1 MLKTRIEDAAS
12 KVKRRRRRGLGR
24 DWRKFGEKWRGS
36 KAAALGAN
44 LVGAIGCIL
53 GNKHVMT
60 HGARAPLFL
69 TFMGYLLIVL
79 YHQLERRRN
88 IGVAPVFDV
97 EGAQLPPYR
106 PPKKVV
112 VALVLLTATAPSLA
126 NASLM
131 FNSVGFTQLSKVL
144 TTPSIAFI
152 ERARGHGATGLH
164 VGPYRSVV

>member
-1 MLKTRIEDAAS
+1 MLKTRIEHAQS
-12 KVKRRRRRGLGR
+12 QVRRRRRRGLSR

-44 LVGAIGCIL
+44 LIGAIGCIL

-79 YHQLERRRN
+79 YHQLQRTRN
-88 IGVAPVFDV
+88 IGIAPVFDV

-106 PPKKVV
+106 PPTKVV
-112 VALVLLTATAPSLA
+112 VCLLYTSPSPRD
-126 NASLM
+126 S
-131 FNSVGFTQLSKVL
+131 
-144 TTPSIAFI
+144 
-152 ERARGHGATGLH
+152 
-164 VGPYRSVV
+164 

>member
-1 MLKTRIEDAAS
+1 MLKTRIEHAQS
-12 KVKRRRRRGLGR
+12 QVRRRRRRGLSR

-79 YHQLERRRN
+79 YHQIQRTRN
-88 IGVAPVFDV
+88 IGIC
-97 EGAQLPPYR
+97 
-106 PPKKVV
+106 
-112 VALVLLTATAPSLA
+112 LLYTSPS
-126 NASLM
+126 
-131 FNSVGFTQLSKVL
+131 
-144 TTPSIAFI
+144 P
-152 ERARGHGATGLH
+152 RDRG
-164 VGPYRSVV
+164 